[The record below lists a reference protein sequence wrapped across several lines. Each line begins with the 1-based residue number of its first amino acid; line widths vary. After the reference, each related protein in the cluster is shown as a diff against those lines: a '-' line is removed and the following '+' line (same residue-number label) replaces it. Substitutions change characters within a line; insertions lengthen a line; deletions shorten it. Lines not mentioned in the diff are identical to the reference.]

1 MWYEHKRIKST
12 SPIKFIVA
20 QFVTTKV
27 PSTKL
32 IFWQLLN
39 AMELALALLKIEILL
54 PPSLCFETKSWQTS
68 QFQCK
73 QRIPPKKSSQKN
85 PSKKFL
91 PKNLPGNSPKMLK
104 KFPNNFS
111 KNSKDFENIQF
122 PTSHLEAENSFG
134 LVYVDK
140 YGLSDE

>member
-20 QFVTTKV
+20 PFVTTKV

-54 PPSLCFETKSWQTS
+54 PPSLCFETKSWQKPKSWQTS

-73 QRIPPKKSSQKN
+73 QRIPPKKSFQKIS
-85 PSKKFL
+85 PQKFL
-91 PKNLPGNSPKMLK
+91 PKNLPGNSPRILK
-104 KFPNNFS
+104 KFQRFWKYSIPYIALRGRKF
-111 KNSKDFENIQF
+111 FRAC
-122 PTSHLEAENSFG
+122 LCW
-134 LVYVDK
+134 